1 MNRVGASGTLLGL
14 GDHSHAVGAHSDLL
28 HHVGASQEISSCPGQ
43 PHRCRLAAAVVRT
56 LVETPDVPAM
66 DIHVSAQDGVVVLR
80 GHVPSRAAASRAV
93 TVARGVPGVR
103 AVRDMLATGE

>member
-1 MNRVGASGTLLGL
+1 MKLRMLPALLTALLLAGCASGVLMGA
-14 GDHSHAVGAHSDLL
+14 GDPPARTAQAQVDS
-28 HHVGASQEISSCPGQ
+28 
-43 PHRCRLAAAVVRT
+43 RLAAAVVRT